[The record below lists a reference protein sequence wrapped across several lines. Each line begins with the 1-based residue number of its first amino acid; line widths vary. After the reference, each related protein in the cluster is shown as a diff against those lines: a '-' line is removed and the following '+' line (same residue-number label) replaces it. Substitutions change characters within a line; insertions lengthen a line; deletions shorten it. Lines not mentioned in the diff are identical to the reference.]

1 MRDRTQQKKWGDET
15 QEEKNGEMRCKTEKK
30 WGDETREKK
39 MASRDSRQK
48 KWGDKT

>member
-1 MRDRTQQKKWGDET
+1 
-15 QEEKNGEMRCKTEKK
+15 MRCETEKK